1 MKYLIALS
9 ALCLI
14 ALYFN
19 GVYAEEKCLDRG
31 YSAEQCAR
39 VVL

>member
-9 ALCLI
+9 ALCLM

-19 GVYAEEKCLDRG
+19 GVYAKEKCLERG
-31 YSAEQCAR
+31 YSAEQCAK
-39 VVL
+39 LK

>member
-9 ALCLI
+9 ALCLM

-19 GVYAEEKCLDRG
+19 GVYAEEECLGRG
-31 YSAEQCAR
+31 YSAEQCAK
-39 VVL
+39 LK